1 MKHFQ
6 ILFYTTYF
14 QHTEHKS
21 EKKKTKQK
29 TAYAFANC
37 ISSLQLHVSRQY
49 TESDVDG
56 HSFASQRSSQV
67 KLSILSNL
75 HKFQE

>member
-14 QHTEHKS
+14 QHTKHKS
-21 EKKKTKQK
+21 EKKPKPK